1 MDELKQIDQSLLL
14 FLNSFHNDFWDKAVT
29 LFTSIEIWIPFYAL
43 IIYVIIKTYKK
54 NSVYILI
61 GIVLAIVVSD
71 QFSGLIKNT
80 VQRWRPTQDPLLG
93 SLVHNVYNRGGAYGF
108 FSAHAANS
116 FTMAIITARL
126 FKNQIYT
133 ILIFTWAVLV
143 SYTRIYIG
151 LHYPGDILTG
161 WIWGLLTGLVFYQLM
176 VYVQKR
182 YFAFISPKIAST
194 SVSRE
199 NLIRLMFFVITYV
212 ATILITIDR
221 LTIYQFFS
229 S

>member
-14 FLNSFHNDFWDKAVT
+14 FLNSFHNEFWDKAVT
-29 LFTSIEIWIPFYAL
+29 LFTSIEIWIPFYTL

-54 NSVYILI
+54 NSIYILI

-71 QFSGLIKNT
+71 QFSGLIKNM
-80 VQRWRPTQDPLLG
+80 VQRWRPTQDPVLG

-108 FSAHAANS
+108 FSAHAANT

-151 LHYPGDILTG
+151 LHYPGDILSG
-161 WIWGLLTGLVFYQLM
+161 WIWGILTGLAIYQLM
-176 VYVQKR
+176 IFVQKR
-182 YFAFISPKIAST
+182 YFISVFPDIVST
-194 SVSRE
+194 SISHE
-199 NLIRLMFFVITYV
+199 NLIRLMFFSITYV

-221 LTIYQFFS
+221 LTKYQFFS

>member
-1 MDELKQIDQSLLL
+1 MEELKQIDQSLLL
-14 FLNSFHNDFWDKAVT
+14 FLNSFHNGFWDKAVT
-29 LFTSIEIWIPFYAL
+29 LFTSIEIWIPFYML

-54 NSVYILI
+54 NSIYILI
-61 GIVLAIVVSD
+61 AIVLAIVVSD

-80 VQRWRPTQDPLLG
+80 VQRWRPTQDPVLG

-116 FTMAIITARL
+116 FTMAIITVRL
-126 FKNQIYT
+126 FKNNIYT

-161 WIWGLLTGLVFYQLM
+161 WIWGILSGLAFYQLM
-176 VYVQKR
+176 VFVQKR
-182 YFAFISPKIAST
+182 YFSSSIPEIKRTA
-194 SVSRE
+194 VSRE
-199 NLIRLMFFVITYV
+199 NLIALVLFLVIYV
-212 ATILITIDR
+212 STILITIDR
-221 LTIYQFFS
+221 LTKYLFFTS
-229 S
+229 